1 MNSPAKLFFR
11 IIACSIIALTLVTLF
26 VLMVKDVMPKDEIQ
40 QIENYS
46 AWSPETLEVI
56 DKLPLQDGGRIKPF
70 SSYAAFTMLQLYGE
84 RSIKLKD
91 AKGVKINI
99 KPTAWLMDCLFRPA
113 LAAEIP
119 TFRVDNPAV
128 ITALG
133 LESQSRRLRYTYK
146 QIESKIPRLFELAQ
160 GYEKIEAKTRDA
172 TQNGTVDLA
181 YNVRSFQVFIGY
193 FSFARSGIQMM
204 GAGENGEN
212 AVTRLSTV
220 MATTP
225 MIQDIL
231 EKNRDSGEQV
241 PDNLTILLSQVI
253 ESANFAKYGLILLP
267 PDEEKILEWRSLGD
281 RIMDVMQGNYSEPDR
296 AIAEIKSWEDLVT
309 VVDDE
314 KAFRSA
320 LIPLVSS
327 KVTRA
332 TELKSYHGITAEVTY
347 NKKQLPLHAMV
358 CFLIGVVSASLMW
371 LLQSLGVKQGLT
383 PALHILTLLCSLGG
397 LGYMGAALAMR
408 SYIMW
413 RPPIGNLYDTIIFI
427 CFAVVAVLLIVE
439 WFSRLRVASTL
450 SVVGGLAL
458 VILARRFEVGDAKDH
473 MDPLVA
479 VLKSN
484 YWLTTHVITVTFGY
498 AAGLLTALLSAAY
511 VILRGMGFGDKSRDF
526 LKLLTKVAYGCLC
539 LTLLLSL
546 VGTVLG
552 GIWANDSWGR
562 FWGWDPKEN
571 GALMIV
577 LWTLAILH
585 ARLGGLIREWGF
597 HLASLFTACVVSF
610 SWWHVNFLGVG
621 LHNYGFAS
629 GKSSIWMFYGGI
641 VGLIFFG
648 IVMWI
653 YEVAASKP
661 SSTRLRADAEPSY
674 GK

>member
-1 MNSPAKLFFR
+1 MNSPAKIIFR
-11 IIACSIIALTLVTLF
+11 IIACSILALTLVTLF
-26 VLMVKDVMPKDEIQ
+26 VLMVKDVMPKDELQ
-40 QIENYS
+40 KIENYKP
-46 AWSPETLEVI
+46 WSPETLEVI
-56 DKLPLQDGGRIKPF
+56 EKTPLQDGGRIKPF

-84 RSIKLKD
+84 RSIKLTDGTGQEIK
-91 AKGVKINI
+91 I
-99 KPTAWLMDCLFRPA
+99 KPTAWLMDCLFRPSV
-113 LAAEIP
+113 AAEIP

-133 LESQSRRLRYTYK
+133 IDSQSRRLRYTYK
-146 QIESKIPRLFELAQ
+146 QLESQIPRLYELAQ
-160 GYEKIEAKTRDA
+160 GYEKIEEKARDA
-172 TQNGTVDLA
+172 IQKGTIDLA
-181 YNVRSFQVFIGY
+181 YNIRSFQVLIGY

-204 GAGENGEN
+204 GAGDNGEN
-212 AVTRLSTV
+212 VLTRLSTV
-220 MATTP
+220 MATSP
-225 MIQDIL
+225 MIQDML
-231 EKNRDSGEQV
+231 QKNRDSGEQA
-241 PDNLTILLSQVI
+241 PDNLTFLLSQVI
-253 ESANFAKYGLILLP
+253 ESANFAKYGLLLLP
-267 PDEEKILEWRSLGD
+267 PDEANIPEWRSLGD
-281 RIMDVMQGNYSEPDR
+281 RIMDVMQGKYSMPDR
-296 AIAEIKSWEDLVT
+296 AITEIKAWEDLVA

-314 KAFRSA
+314 QAFRSA
-320 LIPLVSS
+320 LIPIVAS
-327 KVTRA
+327 KVNRA

-347 NKKQLPLHAMV
+347 NKKQLPLYAMV
-358 CFLIGVVSASLMW
+358 CFLIGVVSVSLMW
-371 LLQSLGVKQGLT
+371 LLQSLGVNQALT
-383 PALHILTLLCSLGG
+383 RVLHVITMLFSIAGM
-397 LGYMGAALAMR
+397 GYMGAALAMR

-473 MDPLVA
+473 MDPLIA

-511 VILRGMGFGDKSRDF
+511 VILRGVGFGDKSKDF

-621 LHNYGFAS
+621 LHNYGFTS
-629 GKSSIWMFYGGI
+629 GKASIWMFYGGI
-641 VGLIFFG
+641 VGLILFG
-648 IVMWI
+648 IAMWI
-653 YEVAASKP
+653 YETVASAPKRP
-661 SSTRLRADAEPSY
+661 TVAVEAEPSY
-674 GK
+674 

>member
-1 MNSPAKLFFR
+1 MNSPAKLIFR
-11 IIACSIIALTLVTLF
+11 IIACSILALTLVTLF
-26 VLMVKDVMPKDEIQ
+26 VLMLKDVLPKDELQ
-40 QIENYS
+40 QIKNYKPWS
-46 AWSPETLEVI
+46 AETLEVI
-56 DKLPLQDGGRIKPF
+56 EKTPLQDGGRIKPF

-91 AKGVKINI
+91 AKGEKIKI

-113 LAAEIP
+113 IAAEIP

-128 ITALG
+128 ITSLG
-133 LESQSRRLRYTYK
+133 LDSQSRRLRYTYK
-146 QIESKIPRLFELAQ
+146 QLESAIPRLYELAQ
-160 GYEKIEAKTRDA
+160 GYEKIDPKARE
-172 TQNGTVDLA
+172 TQQQGTIDLA
-181 YNVRSFQVFIGY
+181 YNVRSFQVLIGY
-193 FSFARSGIQMM
+193 FSFARSGIQMV

-212 AVTRLSTV
+212 TITRLSTV

-225 MIQDIL
+225 MIQEML
-231 EKNRDSGEQV
+231 QRNRDSGEPV
-241 PDNLTILLSQVI
+241 PENLTVLLSQVI
-253 ESANFAKYGLILLP
+253 ESANFAKYGLLLLP
-267 PDEEKILEWRSLGD
+267 PDEANILEWRSLGD
-281 RIMDVMQGNYSEPDR
+281 RIMDVMQGKYSEPER
-296 AIAEIKSWEDLVT
+296 AINEIKSWEDLIS

-314 KAFRSA
+314 QAFRSA

-332 TELKSYHGITAEVTY
+332 TELKSYHGVTAEVTY
-347 NKKQLPLHAMV
+347 NKKQLPLYAMV
-358 CFLIGVVSASLMW
+358 CFLIGVVCVSLMW
-371 LLQSLGVKQGLT
+371 LLQSLGANQLLT
-383 PALHILTLLCSLGG
+383 RLLHVATLLFSFAGM
-397 LGYMGAALAMR
+397 GYMGAALVMR

-427 CFAVVAVLLIVE
+427 CFAVVGVLLIVE
-439 WFSRLRVASTL
+439 WFSRLRIASTL

-473 MDPLVA
+473 MDPLIA

-511 VILRGMGFGDKSRDF
+511 VILRGVGFGEKSKDF
-526 LKLLTKVAYGCLC
+526 LRLLTKVAYGCLC

-621 LHNYGFAS
+621 LHNYGFTS

-641 VGLIFFG
+641 VGLIIFG

-653 YEVAASKP
+653 YENIASSSSQPSVAGD
-661 SSTRLRADAEPSY
+661 TEPSY
-674 GK
+674 